1 MITFESLL
9 SNVINSKSI
18 EIINNYKNIYLNVVE
33 IKIWVYNVT

>member
-18 EIINNYKNIYLNVVE
+18 EIINNYKNIYLNVV
-33 IKIWVYNVT
+33 